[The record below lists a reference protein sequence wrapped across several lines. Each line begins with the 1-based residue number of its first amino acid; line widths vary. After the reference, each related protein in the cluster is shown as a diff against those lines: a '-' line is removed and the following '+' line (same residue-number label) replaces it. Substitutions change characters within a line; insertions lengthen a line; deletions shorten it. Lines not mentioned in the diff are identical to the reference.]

1 MYFLAC
7 QTNDSSS
14 SSSSNEDKQQQTIVT
29 IHEVTK
35 RTKHKKSNHW
45 YNNVVLTLE
54 DIEFKKHFQITRS
67 TFQYL
72 CKELIPILQRS
83 HNDNN
88 NSSISNSN
96 NNSNNS
102 NSNVNNKSGAIGNK
116 RLHQ

>member
-1 MYFLAC
+1 
-7 QTNDSSS
+7 
-14 SSSSNEDKQQQTIVT
+14 
-29 IHEVTK
+29 
-35 RTKHKKSNHW
+35 
-45 YNNVVLTLE
+45 VVLTLE

-88 NSSISNSN
+88 NSSSSDNGNSSNNSISNSN
-96 NNSNNS
+96 NNSNSS
-102 NSNVNNKSGAIGNK
+102 NSNVSNKSGAIGIK